1 MNPLNQIE
9 IEEVS
14 TQYAARMNYFSD
26 KKQKA
31 YEAKIG
37 IIEYNT
43 GKISLTNELHSSV
56 FEFVNSDPDRVLAVA
71 TLMQTAAKMVKDHQ
85 KDVDTSTNV

>member
-14 TQYAARMNYFSD
+14 TQYTASMNYFSD
-26 KKQKA
+26 KKQKT

-37 IIEYNT
+37 ITEYNT
-43 GKISLTNELHSSV
+43 GKMSLNNEFHSSV